1 MSENTEKLFFGR
13 KELLWISLACIA
25 LSCIGA
31 VWMCVGRIEMDR
43 SYRTVAVLVDWQE
56 LASLPDASGAS
67 ISYPEDS
74 EQPWQLLAALPGAQL
89 CYGEETVGSLL
100 DSGIF
105 APAELAT
112 GAPAY
117 EVTDERY
124 SADIARGASR
134 HGYPYRR
141 VARFASGYESLV
153 VQFPAMPEED
163 LRLLPVAWFQSV
175 QDAAA
180 LHGASLILRPGGSEF
195 LGDNGLQETMGFIAK
210 QPLVLFQGPT
220 VLGYPGRLDEV
231 ADAIKRNGQTFCW
244 VEFDEQDGGNG
255 LAHRMHGNLGE
266 INLAR
271 LHSIPPEEM
280 DNYDIAGAVARY
292 LRAVDERSMRVLY
305 IRPFIRGR
313 QLNAGSAGDTGYVQ
327 RLLELNR
334 SYFQTL
340 ASELQ
345 AEGFSIG
352 KKPIVLASNAV
363 KASHYWM
370 LPGLLGIM
378 LLILLL
384 SSGLSQFNETFFRAV
399 GLCYFLLAMLLILYP
414 DPRLIDLCLL
424 AIAIAFPLVGFWLAM
439 HVYMYLTTR
448 LVCRRFCPRRIF
460 IALLGLT
467 VASLFSIAGGVI
479 IHGTLA
485 SAEGILKLSE
495 FRGVTLSMALPV
507 LLFAAWGWQAETLA
521 DAWQAAE
528 NRLVGYWQRF
538 STLWQSP
545 IRYGDVAFILI
556 AMGIIGVVLLRSG
569 NDSLLGVLSIENL
582 FREGLEQSF
591 GVRPRTKELIGHP
604 LLMLF
609 LLSIAWRTRVSVMLG
624 IGALLGQISILNT
637 FCHLHT
643 PLELTV
649 TRVLLGLGLGA
660 ATGLIW
666 CVLAIAIGNMWE
678 WWKRRSGDTPVAD
691 A

>member
-1 MSENTEKLFFGR
+1 MSENRQGMMISR
-13 KELLWISLACIA
+13 RNLLGIA
-25 LSCIGA
+25 LMFTAVAAIGSA
-31 VWMCVGRIEMDR
+31 IFCMSRSVLDR
-43 SYRTVAVLVDWQE
+43 SYKDAAVMVDWQA
-56 LASLPDASGAS
+56 LASLPDASGGS

-100 DSGIF
+100 DSGIL
-105 APAELAT
+105 AQAEMAT

-141 VARFASGYESLV
+141 VARFASGYENLV

-195 LGDNGLQETMGFIAK
+195 LGDHGLQETMGFIAN

-231 ADAIKRNGQTFCW
+231 ADAIKANGQTFCW
-244 VEFDEQDGGNG
+244 VEFDEQDGGGG
-255 LAHRMHGNLGE
+255 LARRMTDSEGQIH
-266 INLAR
+266 LAR

-292 LRAVDERSMRVLY
+292 MRAVDERSMRVLY
-305 IRPFIRGR
+305 VRPFIRGK
-313 QLNAGSAGDTGYVQ
+313 QLNGGSAGDTGYVQ
-327 RLLELNR
+327 RLVELNR
-334 SYFQTL
+334 RYFQTL
-340 ASELQ
+340 VSELQ
-345 AEGFSIG
+345 TEGFTIAKQPRTLQSVMPDFRGGIW
-352 KKPIVLASNAV
+352 VAA
-363 KASHYWM
+363 W
-370 LPGLLGIM
+370 LPG
-378 LLILLL
+378 ILLL
-384 SSGLSQFNETFFRAV
+384 IG
-399 GLCYFLLAMLLILYP
+399 LLAFPGRESIPLPLFLGMLATG
-414 DPRLIDLCLL
+414 LL
-424 AIAIAFPLVGFWLAM
+424 AAGAATFSSAARDILLLLAAIAFPLVGFWMAM
-439 HVYMYLTTR
+439 HVNMYLTTR
-448 LVCRRFCPRRIF
+448 LICKRFCPRRIF
-460 IALLGLT
+460 IAMLSLG
-467 VASLFSIAGGVI
+467 VASLFSMAGGII
-479 IHGTLA
+479 IHGALA
-485 SAEGILKLSE
+485 GAEGILKLSE
-495 FRGVTLSMALPV
+495 FRGVTLAMAVPV
-507 LLFAAWGWQAETLA
+507 LLFAAWAWQAETLA
-521 DAWQAAE
+521 DAWLAAE

-569 NDSLLGVLSIENL
+569 NDSLLGVLSFESL
-582 FREGLEQSF
+582 FREVLEQSF
-591 GVRPRTKELIGHP
+591 GVRPRTKELLGHP

-643 PLELTV
+643 PLELTI
-649 TRVLLGLGLGA
+649 TRVLLGLALGA
-660 ATGLIW
+660 ATGLVW
-666 CVLAIAIGNMWE
+666 CVLAIGVGSIWS
-678 WWKRRSGDTPVAD
+678 WWLMRGRRS
-691 A
+691 

>member
-1 MSENTEKLFFGR
+1 MSAKLMQR
-13 KELLWISLACIA
+13 PA
-25 LSCIGA
+25 LSLTSATLSLVVPLLFA
-31 VWMCVGRIEMDR
+31 VYQCYQRVVTDR
-43 SYRTVAVLVDWQE
+43 SYREVAVLVDWQE
-56 LASLPDASGAS
+56 LASLPDASGGS

-74 EQPWQLLAALPGAQL
+74 EQPWQLLKALPGAQL

-112 GAPAY
+112 GAPTF

-141 VARFASGYESLV
+141 VARFASGYENLV

-163 LRLLPVAWFQSV
+163 LRLLPVAWFESV
-175 QDAAA
+175 REAAA
-180 LHGASLILRPGGSEF
+180 LHDVSLILRPGGSEF
-195 LGDNGLQETMGFIAK
+195 LGDHGLQETMGFIAN

-231 ADAIKRNGQTFCW
+231 ADAIRRNGQTFCW
-244 VEFDEQDGGNG
+244 VEFDEQDGGGG
-255 LAHRMHGNLGE
+255 LAQRMTDSDGQIH
-266 INLAR
+266 LAR

-292 LRAVDERSMRVLY
+292 MRAVDERSMRVLY
-305 IRPFIRGR
+305 VRPFIRGK

-327 RLLELNR
+327 RLVELNR
-334 SYFQTL
+334 RYFNTL
-340 ASELQ
+340 ATEL
-345 AEGFSIG
+345 ADSGFSISAQP
-352 KKPIVLASNAV
+352 KMLQAAKRSMPAPVL
-363 KASHYWM
+363 
-370 LPGLLGIM
+370 PGIM
-378 LLILLL
+378 LGMAALGILQLLVLLAFPRISKNAVSGFLPLLSAAILGALLSVPGTGFLKDLLL
-384 SSGLSQFNETFFRAV
+384 LGL
-399 GLCYFLLAMLLILYP
+399 
-414 DPRLIDLCLL
+414 
-424 AIAIAFPLVGFWLAM
+424 AIAFPVAGFWLAM
-439 HVYMYLTTR
+439 HVNMYLTTR
-448 LVCRRFCPRRIF
+448 LICKRFCPRRIF
-460 IALLGLT
+460 IAMLSLA
-467 VASLFSIAGGVI
+467 VASLFSMAGGII
-479 IHGTLA
+479 IHGALA
-485 SAEGILKLSE
+485 GSEGILKLAE
-495 FRGVTLSMALPV
+495 FRGVTLAMAVPV
-507 LLFAAWGWQAETLA
+507 LLFAAWAWQAETLA
-521 DAWQAAE
+521 DAWLAAE

-569 NDSLLGVLSIENL
+569 NDSLLGVLSFESL
-582 FREGLEQSF
+582 FREVLEQSF
-591 GVRPRTKELIGHP
+591 GVRPRTKELLGHP

-643 PLELTV
+643 PLELTI
-649 TRVLLGLGLGA
+649 TRVLLGLALGA
-660 ATGLIW
+660 VTGLVW
-666 CVLAIAIGNMWE
+666 CVLAIVVGNIWS
-678 WWKRRSGDTPVAD
+678 WWLMRGRRS
-691 A
+691 